1 MEALT
6 AQDPARIGPFRLVA
20 RLGRGGMGRVYLGRE
35 ESSGRHAA
43 VKTIHGE
50 LAADPEFRTRFTQE
64 VNAALRVR
72 DEYIAEVVLADPAAA
87 VPWLAT
93 AYVPGISVEDAVRKY
108 GPMPAESVRV
118 LGVCVSRA
126 VAAIHAVGLVHRDLK
141 PGNVLLTAQGPK
153 VIDFGI
159 ARGVGDEGLTKT
171 GMVAGSPPY
180 MAPEQLVTGEFGPA
194 SDVFSLGSILHYAA
208 TSAGPYGRGGAQEL
222 YARALAVGPVVAPD
236 LPEVLA
242 GPVARTLSR
251 DQAARPSA
259 AELGTLLEAEPGEKP
274 AAGWLPGT
282 VMQEILTQATEAL
295 TTASAA
301 YNGLAPNGQGQP
313 QQGQPSF
320 APPFP
325 QSGPPSQPS
334 NPRNPVF
341 GPPSNPSQPSNPQY
355 PQNPFGPP
363 SQPSNPQNPYGQ
375 PSQPSNPQNPQNP
388 YGQPSSPQN
397 PVFGPPSAPS
407 NPQNP
412 VFAPPSSQP
421 NRPFGPPQQVF
432 QQPQPYPQTPP
443 RQTPMPQQPQQPQ
456 QQRPYP
462 QQQGSGSFGPQQRPG
477 TPPQGVGYGG
487 YPQQGAVGRRSNG
500 MGTAG
505 LTLGLIGLLL
515 PCLLV
520 FGVIFSGIGLSRSS
534 SQDLPAGTSKAGLTV
549 SLIGIVG
556 WVLLIIIGAT
566 HGSSSTS

>member
-64 VNAALRVR
+64 VSAALRVR
-72 DEYIAEVVLADPAAA
+72 DAYIAEVVLADPAAP

-118 LGVCVSRA
+118 LGFCVARA

-159 ARGVGDEGLTKT
+159 ARGVGEEGLTKT

-208 TSAGPYGRGGAQEL
+208 TTAGPYGRGGAQEL
-222 YARALAVGPVVAPD
+222 YARALAVGPIIAPD
-236 LPEVLA
+236 LPEVIA
-242 GPVARTLSR
+242 PTVARTLTR
-251 DQAARPSA
+251 DPLGRPSA
-259 AELGTLLEAEPGEKP
+259 AELITLLEAEPGEKP
-274 AAGWLPGT
+274 APGWLPGN
-282 VMQEILTQATEAL
+282 VLQEILTQATEAL
-295 TTASAA
+295 STASAA
-301 YNGLAPNGQGQP
+301 YTSLSSPSQPASQPGP
-313 QQGQPSF
+313 QQPGRSSF

-325 QSGPPSQPS
+325 QSGPPSNPSSPS
-334 NPRNPVF
+334 NPSIPSGRSAPSVQDRPF
-341 GPPSNPSQPSNPQY
+341 GPPASSPSNPSSPQNPLFGTPSQPSNP
-355 PQNPFGPP
+355 
-363 SQPSNPQNPYGQ
+363 
-375 PSQPSNPQNPQNP
+375 
-388 YGQPSSPQN
+388 SSPRN
-397 PVFGPPSAPS
+397 PA
-407 NPQNP
+407 
-412 VFAPPSSQP
+412 FAPQP
-421 NRPFGPPQQVF
+421 QQQPQSRPNTPFGPPQQMF
-432 QQPQPYPQTPP
+432 QQPRYPQTPP
-443 RQTPMPQQPQQPQ
+443 RQTPVPPP

-462 QQQGSGSFGPQQRPG
+462 QQPTPTGFGPQRPG
-477 TPPQGVGYGG
+477 TPPQGGGYGYR
-487 YPQQGAVGRRSNG
+487 YPQSAAPPSNG
-500 MGTAG
+500 MGIAG
-505 LTLGLIGLLL
+505 LTLGIIGLFL
-515 PCLLV
+515 PCLLI
-520 FGVIFSGIGLSRSS
+520 FGLIFSGIGLSRSS
-534 SQDLPAGTSKAGLTV
+534 SQQLPAGASKGGLIV
-549 SLIGIVG
+549 SLIGVVG
-556 WVLLIIIGAT
+556 WILLVVIVVTHAT
-566 HGSSSTS
+566 SSGSGS

>member
-20 RLGRGGMGRVYLGRE
+20 RLGRGGMGRVYLGRD

-108 GPMPAESVRV
+108 GPMPSESVRV
-118 LGVCVSRA
+118 LGFCVARA

-159 ARGVGDEGLTKT
+159 ARGVGDASLTKT

-208 TSAGPYGRGGAQEL
+208 TAAGPYGRGGAQEL
-222 YARALAVGPVVAPD
+222 YARAMAVGPVVSPE

-242 GPVARTLSR
+242 VPVSRALAREP
-251 DQAARPSA
+251 AARPSA
-259 AELGTLLEAEPGEKP
+259 AEFAVLLEAEPGEKP
-274 AAGWLPGT
+274 VAGWLPGT
-282 VMQEILTQATEAL
+282 VTQEILTQATEAL

-301 YNGLAPNGQGQP
+301 YNDLPPSGQHGSGQQSSGLQGP
-313 QQGQPSF
+313 GQQGGPAF
-320 APPFP
+320 APPIPP
-325 QSGPPSQPS
+325 QSGPPS
-334 NPRNPVF
+334 N
-341 GPPSNPSQPSNPQY
+341 PSNPSTPAGYGTPSH
-355 PQNPFGPP
+355 
-363 SQPSNPQNPYGQ
+363 
-375 PSQPSNPQNPQNP
+375 
-388 YGQPSSPQN
+388 
-397 PVFGPPSAPS
+397 PS

-412 VFAPPSSQP
+412 VFAPPNSRPSQP
-421 NRPFGPPQQVF
+421 FGSPQQMFQPPQQ
-432 QQPQPYPQTPP
+432 QYPQTPP
-443 RQTPMPQQPQQPQ
+443 RQTPTPQPSP
-456 QQRPYP
+456 QRPYP
-462 QQQGSGSFGPQQRPG
+462 PQPAPAGFATQQRPG
-477 TPPQGVGYGG
+477 TGPQGGG
-487 YPQQGAVGRRSNG
+487 YTYPQMSPPPRGNG

-505 LTLGLIGLLL
+505 LTLGLIGLFL
-515 PCLLV
+515 PCLLI
-520 FGVIFSGIGLSRSS
+520 FGVIFSGVGLSRAS
-534 SQDLPAGTSKAGLTV
+534 SQGVPAGTSKAGLII

-556 WVLLIIIGAT
+556 WVLLVILAVT
-566 HGSSSTS
+566 HASNNPSTS

>member
-20 RLGRGGMGRVYLGRE
+20 RLGRGGMGRVYLGRDE
-35 ESSGRHAA
+35 GSGRHAA

-108 GPMPAESVRV
+108 GPMSADSVRM

-194 SDVFSLGSILHYAA
+194 SDVFSLGAILHYAA
-208 TSAGPYGRGGAQEL
+208 TAAGPYGRGGAQEL
-222 YARALAVGPVVAPD
+222 YARALAVGPTVAPD
-236 LPEVLA
+236 LADAIAV
-242 GPVARTLSR
+242 PVSHALSR
-251 DQAARPSA
+251 EPGSRPSA
-259 AELGTLLEAEPGEKP
+259 AELVAELELEPGEKP
-274 AAGWLPGT
+274 APGWLPGNVT
-282 VMQEILTQATEAL
+282 QEILTQATEAL

-301 YNGLAPNGQGQP
+301 FDRLPPPGPQQP
-313 QQGQPSF
+313 QAPTF

-325 QSGPPSQPS
+325 QPQSGPPSHPS
-334 NPRNPVF
+334 NPQNPTFGPPPVSSSPHNQF
-341 GPPSNPSQPSNPQY
+341 GPPSNPSNPSNPR
-355 PQNPFGPP
+355 NPT
-363 SQPSNPQNPYGQ
+363 
-375 PSQPSNPQNPQNP
+375 
-388 YGQPSSPQN
+388 
-397 PVFGPPSAPS
+397 
-407 NPQNP
+407 
-412 VFAPPSSQP
+412 FAPPNSQP
-421 NRPFGPPQQVF
+421 NRPLGPPQQMF
-432 QQPQPYPQTPP
+432 QQPQGYPQTPP
-443 RQTPMPQQPQQPQ
+443 RQTPVPPQ
-456 QQRPYP
+456 
-462 QQQGSGSFGPQQRPG
+462 PQQRPF
-477 TPPQGVGYGG
+477 P
-487 YPQQGAVGRRSNG
+487 PQQGGSYGPRPGTAPQGTGYRYPQAPQPQYPQSNG

-505 LTLGLIGLLL
+505 LTLGIIGLFL
-515 PCLLV
+515 PCLLI
-520 FGVIFSGIGLSRSS
+520 FGIIFSGIGLSRAGQGQPS
-534 SQDLPAGTSKAGLTV
+534 GTSKAGLIV
-549 SLIGIVG
+549 SLVG
-556 WVLLIIIGAT
+556 LLGWILLIVFAVTHAT
-566 HGSSSTS
+566 SS

>member
-20 RLGRGGMGRVYLGRE
+20 RLGRGGMGRVYLGRD

-72 DEYIAEVVLADPAAA
+72 DEYIAEVVAADPAGA

-159 ARGVGDEGLTKT
+159 ARGVGEEGMTKT

-208 TSAGPYGRGGAQEL
+208 TAAGPYGRGGAQEL
-222 YARALAVGPVVAPD
+222 YARALAVGPVVAPE
-236 LPEVLA
+236 LPAVIAE
-242 GPVARTLSR
+242 PVAWAL
-251 DQAARPSA
+251 AKEPAGRPSA
-259 AELGTLLEAEPGEKP
+259 AQLVTALETEPGEKP
-274 AAGWLPGT
+274 APGWLPGNVT
-282 VMQEILTQATEAL
+282 QEILTQATEAL
-295 TTASAA
+295 NTASAA
-301 YNGLAPNGQGQP
+301 YNTLPAQGGGQAPG
-313 QQGQPSF
+313 F

-325 QSGPPSQPS
+325 QPGPGS
-334 NPRNPVF
+334 N
-341 GPPSNPSQPSNPQY
+341 PSNPQNL
-355 PQNPFGPP
+355 PGQQNLPGLQGQGFRPGPNQ
-363 SQPSNPQNPYGQ
+363 SHPSNPQNPMYG
-375 PSQPSNPQNPQNP
+375 PGSNPSNPQNPQYRPGSN
-388 YGQPSSPQN
+388 
-397 PVFGPPSAPS
+397 PS

-412 VFAPPSSQP
+412 QYGPGSNPQNSQYGPGPNPQNTGFAPPQSRPQQ
-421 NRPFGPPQQVF
+421 PFGPPQQAF
-432 QQPQPYPQTPP
+432 QQPYGTPP
-443 RQTPMPQQPQQPQ
+443 RSTPSA
-456 QQRPYP
+456 QRPYQQPVQP
-462 QQQGSGSFGPQQRPG
+462 QAPY
-477 TPPQGVGYGG
+477 PPVGG
-487 YPQQGAVGRRSNG
+487 YRYPQNSMAAQNNG

-505 LTLGLIGLLL
+505 LTLGIVGLFL
-515 PCLLV
+515 PCTLI
-520 FGVIFSGIGLSRSS
+520 FGVIFSSIGIARSNSAGLPGGS
-534 SQDLPAGTSKAGLTV
+534 SKAGLAV
-549 SLIGIVG
+549 SIIGIIG
-556 WVLLIIIGAT
+556 WVVLIIILGQSSS
-566 HGSSSTS
+566 GSS

>member
-6 AQDPARIGPFRLVA
+6 AQDPARIGPFRHVA
-20 RLGRGGMGRVYLGRE
+20 RLGRGGMGRVYLGRD

-159 ARGVGDEGLTKT
+159 ARGVGEEGLTKT

-208 TSAGPYGRGGAQEL
+208 TAAGPYGRGGAQEL
-222 YARALAVGPVVAPD
+222 YARALAVGPVVADD

-242 GPVARTLSR
+242 VPVSRALSR
-251 DQAARPSA
+251 EPYSRPSA
-259 AELGTLLEAEPGEKP
+259 AELVTLLETEPGEKP
-274 AAGWLPGT
+274 MPGWLPGNVT
-282 VMQEILTQATEAL
+282 QEILTQATEAL

-301 YNGLAPNGQGQP
+301 YNELPQNGQAGQ

-325 QSGPPSQPS
+325 QSGPPSHPS
-334 NPRNPVF
+334 NPQNPVF
-341 GPPSNPSQPSNPQY
+341 GPPSNPSNPRNPVYGQPSN
-355 PQNPFGPP
+355 
-363 SQPSNPQNPYGQ
+363 PSNPQNPVYG
-375 PSQPSNPQNPQNP
+375 P
-388 YGQPSSPQN
+388 
-397 PVFGPPSAPS
+397 PS

-412 VFAPPSSQP
+412 VFAPPNSQP
-421 NRPFGPPQQVF
+421 NRPFGPPQQMF
-432 QQPQPYPQTPP
+432 QQPQQYPQTPP
-443 RQTPMPQQPQQPQ
+443 RQTPMPPQQPQRPYQQPQQPG
-456 QQRPYP
+456 QR
-462 QQQGSGSFGPQQRPG
+462 SGFGPQQAA
-477 TPPQGVGYGG
+477 GYQ
-487 YPQQGAVGRRSNG
+487 YPQYQGAMAQRSNG

-505 LTLGLIGLLL
+505 LTLGIIGFFL

-520 FGVIFSGIGLSRSS
+520 LGVIFSGIGLSRSS
-534 SQDLPAGTSKAGLTV
+534 NQGLPSGTSKAGLII
-549 SLIGIVG
+549 SLIGVVG
-556 WVLLIIIGAT
+556 WVLLIIIGVT
-566 HGSSSTS
+566 HNSSSTS

>member
-118 LGVCVSRA
+118 LGACVARA

-194 SDVFSLGSILHYAA
+194 SDVFSLGAIMHYAA
-208 TSAGPYGRGGAQEL
+208 TAAGPYGRGGAQEL

-236 LPEVLA
+236 LPAMLA
-242 GPVARTLSR
+242 APIARALARES
-251 DQAARPSA
+251 AARPSA
-259 AELGTLLEAEPGEKP
+259 AELASILETEPGERP
-274 AAGWLPGT
+274 TPGWLPGNVT
-282 VMQEILTQATEAL
+282 QEILTQATEAL

-301 YNGLAPNGQGQP
+301 YDDLTPPSSAG
-313 QQGQPSF
+313 QQGAGQQGPQNQSRPAF

-325 QSGPPSQPS
+325 QAGPPSH
-334 NPRNPVF
+334 
-341 GPPSNPSQPSNPQY
+341 
-355 PQNPFGPP
+355 
-363 SQPSNPQNPYGQ
+363 PSNPQNPVYGQ
-375 PSQPSNPQNPQNP
+375 RAGDGYGGGTPSH
-388 YGQPSSPQN
+388 
-397 PVFGPPSAPS
+397 PS

-412 VFAPPSSQP
+412 VFAPPNSGP
-421 NRPFGPPQQVF
+421 NRTFGPPQQVF
-432 QQPQPYPQTPP
+432 QQPQQYPQTPP
-443 RQTPMPQQPQQPQ
+443 RQTSMPQ

-462 QQQGSGSFGPQQRPG
+462 QQQAPAAFGQQPRLG
-477 TPPQGVGYGG
+477 TPPQGTGYN
-487 YPQQGAVGRRSNG
+487 YPQAPMMPLNGRRGNG

-505 LTLGLIGLLL
+505 LTLGLIGLII
-515 PCLLV
+515 PCLLIL
-520 FGVIFSGIGLSRSS
+520 GVIFSGIGLSRSS
-534 SQDLPAGTSKAGLTV
+534 SQGLPGGTSKSGLIV
-549 SLIGIVG
+549 SLVGIAG
-556 WVLLIIIGAT
+556 WILLVVIGAT
-566 HGSSSTS
+566 HGSSSNS

>member
-20 RLGRGGMGRVYLGRE
+20 RLGRGGMGRVYLGRDE
-35 ESSGRHAA
+35 KSGRHAA

-72 DEYIAEVVLADPAAA
+72 DEYIAEVVLADPAGA

-118 LGVCVSRA
+118 LGVCVARA
-126 VAAIHAVGLVHRDLK
+126 VAAIHGVGLVHRDLK

-180 MAPEQLVTGEFGPA
+180 MAPEQLVSGEFGPA

-208 TSAGPYGRGGAQEL
+208 TAAGPYGRGGAQEL

-242 GPVARTLSR
+242 GPIARALAR
-251 DQAARPSA
+251 EPGARPSA
-259 AELGTLLEAEPGEKP
+259 AEFGALLEREPGEKP
-274 AAGWLPGT
+274 VPGWLPSNVT
-282 VMQEILTQATEAL
+282 QEILTQATEAL
-295 TTASAA
+295 NTASAA
-301 YNGLAPNGQGQP
+301 YNEMSSGATPSG
-313 QQGQPSF
+313 QQGQGSGQSGPQSRPAF

-325 QSGPPSQPS
+325 QSGPPSNSS
-334 NPRNPVF
+334 N
-341 GPPSNPSQPSNPQY
+341 
-355 PQNPFGPP
+355 
-363 SQPSNPQNPYGQ
+363 
-375 PSQPSNPQNPQNP
+375 
-388 YGQPSSPQN
+388 
-397 PVFGPPSAPS
+397 PS

-412 VFAPPSSQP
+412 VYGTAPQHPSDPRNPVFAPPNSRP
-421 NRPFGPPQQVF
+421 NRTFGPPQQVF
-432 QQPQPYPQTPP
+432 QQPQQYPQTPP
-443 RQTPMPQQPQQPQ
+443 RQTPLTAPPP
-456 QQRPYP
+456 QRPYP
-462 QQQGSGSFGPQQRPG
+462 QQQAPAPFGRPQRPG
-477 TPPQGVGYGG
+477 TPPQGTGYR
-487 YPQQGAVGRRSNG
+487 YPQTPMTPSGTGRNG

-505 LTLGLIGLLL
+505 LTLGIIGLII
-515 PCLLV
+515 PCLLIL
-520 FGVIFSGIGLSRSS
+520 GVVFSGIGLSRSS
-534 SQDLPAGTSKAGLTV
+534 SQGLPGGTSKAGMTV
-549 SLIGIVG
+549 SVIGIVG
-556 WVLLIIIGAT
+556 WVLLVIIGAA
-566 HGSSSTS
+566 HGSSSSS

>member
-1 MEALT
+1 MARRRRPGDLRGAPRSRFNGLGIDVFWRLSRRRVGDLMEALT

-20 RLGRGGMGRVYLGRE
+20 RLGRGGMGRVYLGRD

-159 ARGVGDEGLTKT
+159 ARGVGEEGLTKT

-208 TSAGPYGRGGAQEL
+208 TAAGPYGRGGAQEL
-222 YARALAVGPVVAPD
+222 YARALAVGPVVAPE
-236 LPEVLA
+236 LPEMLA
-242 GPVARTLSR
+242 VPISRALSR
-251 DQAARPSA
+251 DPAARPSA
-259 AELGTLLEAEPGEKP
+259 AEFVTILETEPGEKP
-274 AAGWLPGT
+274 TPGWLPGNVT
-282 VMQEILTQATEAL
+282 QEILTQATEAL

-301 YNGLAPNGQGQP
+301 YNDLPTSG
-313 QQGQPSF
+313 QQGAGQQQQGSGQQSGPQSRPPF

-325 QSGPPSQPS
+325 QSGPPSHPS
-334 NPRNPVF
+334 NPRNPV
-341 GPPSNPSQPSNPQY
+341 
-355 PQNPFGPP
+355 
-363 SQPSNPQNPYGQ
+363 YGQ
-375 PSQPSNPQNPQNP
+375 RPSEGYGTPSH
-388 YGQPSSPQN
+388 
-397 PVFGPPSAPS
+397 PS

-412 VFAPPSSQP
+412 VFAPPNSQP
-421 NRPFGPPQQVF
+421 NRSTFGPPQQVF
-432 QQPQPYPQTPP
+432 QQPQQQPQQYPQTPP
-443 RQTPMPQQPQQPQ
+443 RQTQMP
-456 QQRPYP
+456 QRPYP
-462 QQQGSGSFGPQQRPG
+462 QPQQAPGGFGVPQRPG
-477 TPPQGVGYGG
+477 TPPQGSGYG
-487 YPQQGAVGRRSNG
+487 YPQAPMAPPRRSNG

-505 LTLGLIGLLL
+505 LTLGLIGIIV

-520 FGVIFSGIGLSRSS
+520 LGVIFSSIGLSRSS
-534 SQDLPAGTSKAGLTV
+534 SQGLPAGTSKAGLTV
-549 SLIGIVG
+549 SLIGIAG
-556 WVLLIIIGAT
+556 WILLVVISVT
-566 HGSSSTS
+566 HGSASNS

>member
-20 RLGRGGMGRVYLGRE
+20 RLGRGGMGRVYLGRDE
-35 ESSGRHAA
+35 GSGRHAA

-118 LGVCVSRA
+118 LGFCVSRA

-180 MAPEQLVTGEFGPA
+180 MAPEQLVSGEFGPA

-208 TSAGPYGRGGAQEL
+208 TATGPYGRGGAQEL
-222 YARALAVGPVVAPD
+222 YARAIAVGPTVAPD
-236 LPEVLA
+236 LPDAIAVPISRALA
-242 GPVARTLSR
+242 KEPVS
-251 DQAARPSA
+251 RPSA
-259 AELGTLLEAEPGEKP
+259 GELVTAFEREMGEKP
-274 AAGWLPGT
+274 VPGWLPGNVT
-282 VMQEILTQATEAL
+282 QEILTQATEAL

-301 YNGLAPNGQGQP
+301 FNTMDGSGPRDRP
-313 QQGQPSF
+313 PF

-325 QSGPPSQPS
+325 QSGPPSH
-334 NPRNPVF
+334 
-341 GPPSNPSQPSNPQY
+341 
-355 PQNPFGPP
+355 
-363 SQPSNPQNPYGQ
+363 PSNPQNPT
-375 PSQPSNPQNPQNP
+375 
-388 YGQPSSPQN
+388 
-397 PVFGPPSAPS
+397 FGPPPVQS

-412 VFAPPSSQP
+412 VFAPPNSGP
-421 NRPFGPPQQVF
+421 NNAFGPPQQMF
-432 QQPQPYPQTPP
+432 QQPQSYPQTPP
-443 RQTPMPQQPQQPQ
+443 HQTPMPPQ
-456 QQRPYP
+456 QQRQPYP
-462 QQQGSGSFGPQQRPG
+462 PQQNTGYRYPAAGQPQYRPA
-477 TPPQGVGYGG
+477 
-487 YPQQGAVGRRSNG
+487 QQSNG

-505 LTLGLIGLLL
+505 LTLGIIGVFL
-515 PCLLV
+515 PCLLI
-520 FGVIFSGIGLSRSS
+520 FGVIFSGIGLSRANQGQPS
-534 SQDLPAGTSKAGLTV
+534 GTSKAGLII
-549 SLIGIVG
+549 SLIGLVG
-556 WVLLIIIGAT
+556 WILLIVFAVT
-566 HGSSSTS
+566 HSTSSTS